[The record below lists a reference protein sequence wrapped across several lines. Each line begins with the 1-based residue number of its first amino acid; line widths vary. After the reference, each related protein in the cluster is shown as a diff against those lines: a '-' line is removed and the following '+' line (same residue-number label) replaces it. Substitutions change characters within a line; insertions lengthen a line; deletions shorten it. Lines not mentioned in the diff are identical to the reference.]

1 MSKQQLQGNLAEH
14 QVPVEKLQKAARSLL
29 EIQGE
34 PAPDH
39 GHVQETTGTAESS
52 QRYQRGWLGETE
64 SKPGG
69 RTREVSH
76 ISGKMGQRWRHSDVP
91 SEHTFAWREGRG
103 PVWPFVLGPLS
114 QC

>member
-39 GHVQETTGTAESS
+39 RHVQETTGTAESS
-52 QRYQRGWLGETE
+52 QRCQQGGWERLKANQEGGCV
-64 SKPGG
+64 KPCPYGG
-69 RTREVSH
+69 RWDKGGGTV
-76 ISGKMGQRWRHSDVP
+76 KC
-91 SEHTFAWREGRG
+91 
-103 PVWPFVLGPLS
+103 L
-114 QC
+114 